1 MRIPLVLLTCTALQ
15 LAPLLAVSQT
25 TDRAANLVDPANPP
39 PASQNG
45 SDPRDDATPDAT
57 LQLHG
62 GSVAVGI
69 GYVWGNGK
77 VNFQGTDHKFSIHG
91 VSVVDVG
98 AANITATG
106 VVMHLAKLS
115 DFAGNYVAWGAGA
128 TIAGGGS
135 AVYMKNEHGVVIK
148 LLSTTVGLRFNLSA
162 NGVTIALKS

>member
-1 MRIPLVLLTCTALQ
+1 MRTPLVLLTCAALQ
-15 LAPLLAVSQT
+15 LAPVLAVSQT
-25 TDRAANLVDPANPP
+25 TDKAANLVDPANPP
-39 PASQNG
+39 PAAQ
-45 SDPRDDATPDAT
+45 SDPREDATPDAT

-77 VNFQGTDHKFSIHG
+77 INFQGTDHKFSIHG

-106 VVMHLAKLS
+106 TVMHLTKLA
-115 DFAGNYVAWGAGA
+115 DFAGNYVAWGAGI